1 MERFQL
7 KPTIFFGSDAL
18 AALEGLAG
26 RRVMVITDSFLAQSG
41 LLERVRA
48 RLRDCTV
55 EVFDQVVPDPP
66 LELVAQGA
74 RALAEFR
81 PQAVVAFGGGSP
93 MDCAKAMLEF
103 GKKLGTGADIRFVAV
118 PTTAGTGSEVTSFA
132 VLTDRAKGVKYP
144 LVDDALL
151 PDEAILDPSLL
162 AGVPP
167 AVTADTG
174 MDVLT
179 HAAEAYVARGA
190 TPYTDALAEK
200 AFTLAWQNLRPAW
213 ETAGES
219 GAKGNMLLASNLA
232 GIAFNAAGLGICHS
246 LAHALGGRFHLP
258 HGRLNALILP
268 HVIHFNAADGT
279 AAEKYGRL
287 AKLCGLA
294 ANPRSLAAG
303 LNRLRAQLKL
313 PERLSACGVE
323 GKELNAAGRPGRSG
337 AGGSLRTLQPPPR
350 GGGGLEES
358 AEGAGVMEETLLS
371 VGIDTGAASPQTGQP
386 VWGPH
391 VMFASSAEVNSV
403 CGSHSGR
410 RFVSR
415 TLPLPVGVF
424 YGCF

>member
-1 MERFQL
+1 MSAYYEFKLPAKILSGDGALEHIPHELDSLGAHRPL
-7 KPTIFFGSDAL
+7 LLSDQGLAQVGTVKIVQ
-18 AALEGLAG
+18 AALRQGGMAAAETFC
-26 RRVMVITDSFLAQSG
+26 RIPPDSSI
-41 LLERVRA
+41 
-48 RLRDCTV
+48 
-55 EVFDQVVPDPP
+55 QVVNQIAG
-66 LELVAQGA
+66 LYRQAQCDS
-74 RALAEFR
+74 LI
-81 PQAVVAFGGGSP
+81 AVGGGSVI
-93 MDCAKAMLEF
+93 DTAKGVGMVLAQAGSDLLDSAGCEV
-103 GKKLGTGADIRFVAV
+103 LPRGAHVPFVAV

-323 GKELNAAGRPGRSG
+323 GKELTAALDGLAEAAQADLCAPSNPRP
-337 AGGSLRTLQPPPR
+337 AAAEDLKSLLREL
-350 GGGGLEES
+350 
-358 AEGAGVMEETLLS
+358 A
-371 VGIDTGAASPQTGQP
+371 
-386 VWGPH
+386 
-391 VMFASSAEVNSV
+391 
-403 CGSHSGR
+403 
-410 RFVSR
+410 
-415 TLPLPVGVF
+415 
-424 YGCF
+424 

>member
-1 MERFQL
+1 MEQFQL

-103 GKKLGTGADIRFVAV
+103 GKKLGAGADIRFVAV

-287 AKLCGLA
+287 ARLCGLA

-303 LNRLRAQLKL
+303 LNRLRAQLK
-313 PERLSACGVE
+313 RLRSG
-323 GKELNAAGRPGRSG
+323 GKGAHRCAGRSGRSG

-403 CGSHSGR
+403 CGKSPRCVDFTGMRPPR
-410 RFVSR
+410 RAGAR
-415 TLPLPVGVF
+415 WWR
-424 YGCF
+424 CRNE

>member
-118 PTTAGTGSEVTSFA
+118 PT
-132 VLTDRAKGVKYP
+132 
-144 LVDDALL
+144 
-151 PDEAILDPSLL
+151 
-162 AGVPP
+162 

-287 AKLCGLA
+287 ARLCGLA

-323 GKELNAAGRPGRSG
+323 GKELTAALDGLAEAAQADLCAPSNPRP
-337 AGGSLRTLQPPPR
+337 AAAEDLKSLLREL
-350 GGGGLEES
+350 
-358 AEGAGVMEETLLS
+358 A
-371 VGIDTGAASPQTGQP
+371 
-386 VWGPH
+386 
-391 VMFASSAEVNSV
+391 
-403 CGSHSGR
+403 
-410 RFVSR
+410 
-415 TLPLPVGVF
+415 
-424 YGCF
+424 

>member
-1 MERFQL
+1 MSAYYEFKLPAKILSGDGALEHIPHELDSLGAHRPL
-7 KPTIFFGSDAL
+7 LLSDQGL
-18 AALEGLAG
+18 EQVGTVKIVQAALRQGGMAAAETFC
-26 RRVMVITDSFLAQSG
+26 RIPPDSSI
-41 LLERVRA
+41 
-48 RLRDCTV
+48 
-55 EVFDQVVPDPP
+55 QVVNQIAG
-66 LELVAQGA
+66 LYRQAQCDS
-74 RALAEFR
+74 LI
-81 PQAVVAFGGGSP
+81 AVGGGSVI
-93 MDCAKAMLEF
+93 DTAKGVGMVLAQAGSDLLDSAGCEV
-103 GKKLGTGADIRFVAV
+103 LPRGAHVPFVAV

-323 GKELNAAGRPGRSG
+323 GKELTAALDGLAEAAQADLCAPSNPRP
-337 AGGSLRTLQPPPR
+337 AAAEDLKSLLREL
-350 GGGGLEES
+350 
-358 AEGAGVMEETLLS
+358 A
-371 VGIDTGAASPQTGQP
+371 
-386 VWGPH
+386 
-391 VMFASSAEVNSV
+391 
-403 CGSHSGR
+403 
-410 RFVSR
+410 
-415 TLPLPVGVF
+415 
-424 YGCF
+424 

>member
-7 KPTIFFGSDAL
+7 KPTIFFGPDAL

-132 VLTDRAKGVKYP
+132 VLTDREKGSSTP
-144 LVDDALL
+144 WWTT
-151 PDEAILDPSLL
+151 PFCPTRPFWTPHCWR
-162 AGVPP
+162 GTP

-213 ETAGES
+213 ETAGRAGPKGTCCWPPTWRASPSTPPGWASATAWPMLWAGGFTSPWAAQRPDFAPRHPLQRRRWDS
-219 GAKGNMLLASNLA
+219 GGEIRTFGQAVRPGGQSALPGRGAEP
-232 GIAFNAAGLGICHS
+232 AARP
-246 LAHALGGRFHLP
+246 AQ
-258 HGRLNALILP
+258 
-268 HVIHFNAADGT
+268 AART
-279 AAEKYGRL
+279 
-287 AKLCGLA
+287 
-294 ANPRSLAAG
+294 
-303 LNRLRAQLKL
+303 
-313 PERLSACGVE
+313 PERLRSG
-323 GKELNAAGRPGRSG
+323 GKGAHRCAGRPGRSG
-337 AGGSLRTLQPPPR
+337 AGGSLRTLQPRPAA
-350 GGGGLEES
+350 
-358 AEGAGVMEETLLS
+358 AEDLKSLLREL
-371 VGIDTGAASPQTGQP
+371 A
-386 VWGPH
+386 
-391 VMFASSAEVNSV
+391 
-403 CGSHSGR
+403 
-410 RFVSR
+410 
-415 TLPLPVGVF
+415 
-424 YGCF
+424 

>member
-1 MERFQL
+1 MQWFKVPPKIYFENDSIQYLEKMEDISRAFIVTDPTMVKLGYVDKILYYLRKREQYCHSEIYSDVEPGPDVETIMRGVEAMRAFQ
-7 KPTIFFGSDAL
+7 PDVIIAL
-18 AALEGLAG
+18 
-26 RRVMVITDSFLAQSG
+26 
-41 LLERVRA
+41 
-48 RLRDCTV
+48 
-55 EVFDQVVPDPP
+55 
-66 LELVAQGA
+66 
-74 RALAEFR
+74 
-81 PQAVVAFGGGSP
+81 GGGSAIDAAKGMWLFYEHP
-93 MDCAKAMLEF
+93 ETTFDGLKLRFMDIRKRAFKFPKLGAKAKM
-103 GKKLGTGADIRFVAV
+103 VAI
-118 PTTAGTGSEVTSFA
+118 PTTSGTGSEVTSFA

-287 AKLCGLA
+287 ARLCGLA

-323 GKELNAAGRPGRSG
+323 GKELTAALDGLAEAAQADLCAPSNPRP
-337 AGGSLRTLQPPPR
+337 AAAEDLKSLLREL
-350 GGGGLEES
+350 
-358 AEGAGVMEETLLS
+358 A
-371 VGIDTGAASPQTGQP
+371 
-386 VWGPH
+386 
-391 VMFASSAEVNSV
+391 
-403 CGSHSGR
+403 
-410 RFVSR
+410 
-415 TLPLPVGVF
+415 
-424 YGCF
+424 

>member
-1 MERFQL
+1 MSAYYEFKLPAKILSGDGALEHIPHELDSLGAHRPL
-7 KPTIFFGSDAL
+7 LLSDQGL
-18 AALEGLAG
+18 EQVGTVKIVQAALRQGGMAAAETFC
-26 RRVMVITDSFLAQSG
+26 RIPPDSSI
-41 LLERVRA
+41 
-48 RLRDCTV
+48 
-55 EVFDQVVPDPP
+55 QVVNQIAG
-66 LELVAQGA
+66 LYRQAQCDS
-74 RALAEFR
+74 LI
-81 PQAVVAFGGGSP
+81 AVGGGSVI
-93 MDCAKAMLEF
+93 DTAKGVGMVLAQAGSDLLDSAGCEV
-103 GKKLGTGADIRFVAV
+103 LPRGAHVPFVAV

-287 AKLCGLA
+287 ARLCGLA

-303 LNRLRAQLKL
+303 PNRLRAQLKL

-323 GKELNAAGRPGRSG
+323 GKELTAALDGLAEAAQADLCAPSNPRP
-337 AGGSLRTLQPPPR
+337 AAAEDLKSLLREL
-350 GGGGLEES
+350 
-358 AEGAGVMEETLLS
+358 A
-371 VGIDTGAASPQTGQP
+371 
-386 VWGPH
+386 
-391 VMFASSAEVNSV
+391 
-403 CGSHSGR
+403 
-410 RFVSR
+410 
-415 TLPLPVGVF
+415 
-424 YGCF
+424 